1 MTGARIYIPHLIKAL
16 KTATYLTNMKAN
28 EQEQIAIYRIMT
40 DAYKQ
45 KFKVRTR
52 LFYKLLSHMM
62 QKLGSDTTIFYLM
75 DSMIEIRKQ
84 NN

>member
-1 MTGARIYIPHLIKAL
+1 MTNI
-16 KTATYLTNMKAN
+16 KAN

>member
-1 MTGARIYIPHLIKAL
+1 MTLRYRKGR
-16 KTATYLTNMKAN
+16 TYLTNMKAS
-28 EQEQIAIYRIMT
+28 EQEQIAIYRIMK

-45 KFKVRTR
+45 KFKIRTR

>member
-1 MTGARIYIPHLIKAL
+1 MEASTKDNAK
-16 KTATYLTNMKAN
+16 M
-28 EQEQIAIYRIMT
+28 EQQKERLAMYKVFR
-40 DAYKQ
+40 DAYNQ
-45 KFKVRTR
+45 KFKFRAL
-52 LFYKLLSHMM
+52 LFSKILSHMM

>member
-1 MTGARIYIPHLIKAL
+1 
-16 KTATYLTNMKAN
+16 MKAS
-28 EQEQIAIYRIMT
+28 EQEQIAIYRIIK

-45 KFKVRTR
+45 KFKIMTR